1 MDSDNDMP
9 LLEIKGLVFPYS
21 IPVYNWPCEQD
32 VCWDCAQVLPLKEHT
47 VLWHITTDKLC
58 YVRLFVCETCS
69 TGIKPEAWS
78 ADNMEED
85 PYWSKIVKDIHA
97 KKMEFNMKTLLYML
111 RSENKCKSLKGL
123 N

>member
-21 IPVYNWPCEQD
+21 IPVYDWPEQD
-32 VCWDCAQVLPLKEHT
+32 VCWDCAQVLPLKVHT
-47 VLWHITTDKLC
+47 VLWHITHDKLC
-58 YVRLFVCETCS
+58 YVRLFACETCS

-85 PYWSKIVKDIHA
+85 PYWSTIVKEIHA
-97 KKMEFNMKTLLYML
+97 KKMEFNRKTLFYML
-111 RSENKCKSLKGL
+111 RSQNKFKGL
-123 N
+123 KVQE